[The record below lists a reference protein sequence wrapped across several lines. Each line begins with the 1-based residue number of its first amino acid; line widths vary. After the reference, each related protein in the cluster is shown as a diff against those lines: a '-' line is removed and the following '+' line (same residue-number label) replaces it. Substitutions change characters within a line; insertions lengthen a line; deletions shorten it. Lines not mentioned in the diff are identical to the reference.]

1 MEDYPEKINAGNI
14 IFYRIR
20 NRYSDHSWDFLRDA
34 GSIVGLV
41 GSTLLLQAAAPPVGI
56 ALGLSAPAVLIVM
69 ACFALGMILA
79 IFEICDSL
87 ADSSAR
93 VKNWLE
99 KIGKTSE
106 KYPQIQKYGPVTCI
120 GIAWIP
126 GIGLYGTPVIA
137 WILGWKRLHA
147 IIFTTLGFTIASFFV
162 LFFSSRI
169 PELLFFAANAG
180 VVIFIITSMIA
191 LGFSFTLAQVR
202 ATFANQKF
210 LVLALVANFIFVP
223 LLAYLLVFGLKLPT
237 GLAFGMILVGT
248 AAGSPFL
255 PRIIHVTKEKHALAG
270 AIAVLLTVISVF
282 YVPVVA
288 PLMMPGEAVVNPVL
302 YLLAFIVL
310 ILVPL
315 GGALFLRSKHEARAV
330 RYTPWLSKISYIAFI
345 AAFIAVFGVYYTQ
358 LPGIIGTGGFLAV
371 IAFILVAFGIGY
383 LLGGNRPGE
392 RAVSAFGTAQRNLA
406 VALVLPILDQL
417 LTFFIPGFSIF
428 DPTALIMV
436 LTVGIAGLILLT
448 LLGRLLA
455 RRAEPGRLP
464 AS

>member
-1 MEDYPEKINAGNI
+1 MRAILFFIAFAIAIPI
-14 IFYRIR
+14 ILGIFFGIP
-20 NRYSDHSWDFLRDA
+20 A

-93 VKNWLE
+93 VKKWLE

-162 LFFSSRI
+162 LFFASRI

-191 LGFSFTLAQVR
+191 LGFSFTMAQVR
-202 ATFANQKF
+202 ATFVNQKF
-210 LVLALVANFIFVP
+210 LVLALIANFILVP
-223 LLAYLLVFGLKLPT
+223 LLAYLLVIGLKLPT

-255 PRIIHVTKEKHALAG
+255 PRVIQVTKEKYALAG

-315 GGALFLRSKHEARAV
+315 GGAIFLNRSMKPGRYAIHHGYPKYLMSHLLRLSSLFLACII
-330 RYTPWLSKISYIAFI
+330 LSCP
-345 AAFIAVFGVYYTQ
+345 Q
-358 LPGIIGTGGFLAV
+358 L
-371 IAFILVAFGIGY
+371 
-383 LLGGNRPGE
+383 
-392 RAVSAFGTAQRNLA
+392 S
-406 VALVLPILDQL
+406 
-417 LTFFIPGFSIF
+417 
-428 DPTALIMV
+428 
-436 LTVGIAGLILLT
+436 
-448 LLGRLLA
+448 
-455 RRAEPGRLP
+455 EPEGSLR
-464 AS
+464 